1 MLEQA
6 ELVLARAL
14 ALVQLGEL
22 RPQARHLRAAGRA
35 GPQALVVLWAAKAVE
50 QLELGGGD
58 RELAM
63 LVLAVEADERRAY
76 VPHLAHGDRAPVQIR
91 ARAAIGAHPPGEH
104 QLLGVGREPLAD
116 ARLERGLA
124 LRGEDAL

>member
-6 ELVLARAL
+6 ELVLTRAL
-14 ALVQLGEL
+14 ALAELVQL
-22 RPQARHLRAAGRA
+22 RSQAPHLRAAGRT
-35 GPQALVVLWAAKAVE
+35 GPQALVVLGAAKAVE
-50 QLELGGGD
+50 QLELGGRD

-63 LVLAVEADERRAY
+63 LVLAVEAHERSAD

-116 ARLERGLA
+116 AGLERGLA